1 MLLFAQN
8 SVPFFGLVNAL
19 ALPEAINWMADLG
32 YNRAII
38 ESDCKWIIEGIKGDG
53 IEHTN
58 LGVIICFSRHVLV

>member
-1 MLLFAQN
+1 MILVLLFAQN

-58 LGVIICFSRHVLV
+58 LGVIICL